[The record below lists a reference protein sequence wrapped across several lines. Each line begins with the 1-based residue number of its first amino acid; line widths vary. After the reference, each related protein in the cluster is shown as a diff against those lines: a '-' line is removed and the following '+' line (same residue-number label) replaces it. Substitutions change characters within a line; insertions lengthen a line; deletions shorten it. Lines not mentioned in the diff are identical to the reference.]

1 MSKASNLFLAAR
13 PAFLSI
19 TLLGC
24 LLGLVLPSH
33 IKGSWAIN
41 FLAIGLALS
50 VHAAANLLNDYFD
63 HLNGSDQNNHSRIT
77 PFTGGSRYIQ
87 NRILT
92 PSQIYGLGLTLI
104 VVSAAIGIYIY
115 SQTTWQLIP
124 IGLIG
129 VAIAWSY
136 SAPPLELMS
145 RGVLGEAAIAIAW
158 SLLVIG
164 FASLQANTIAYESIP
179 IGLAYGLMV
188 SNILLVNQIP
198 DIEADQ
204 LARKYTLA
212 TTHSQHGLRYWYT
225 CIYIIA
231 YVFQFLGMYFFDTPI
246 ETIVTILLL
255 PIFFLCSNEIS
266 IPEKTNAQ
274 TRKLIVRNMI
284 AVHLYSLLL
293 CFGMLIG
300 SL

>member
-24 LLGLVLPSH
+24 LIGLVLPSNT
-33 IKGSWAIN
+33 KGAWAIN
-41 FLAIGLALS
+41 LLAIGLALS

-63 HLNGSDQNNHSRIT
+63 HLNGSDQNNRSRIT

-87 NRILT
+87 NQLLT
-92 PSQIYGLGLTLI
+92 PSQIYGLGLILM
-104 VVSAAIGIYIY
+104 VVCTVLGIYIC
-115 SQTTWQLIP
+115 SKTTWQLIP
-124 IGLIG
+124 VGMIG
-129 VAIAWSY
+129 VAVAWSY

-158 SLLVIG
+158 SLLVVG
-164 FASLQANTIAYESIP
+164 FASLQENAIAFKSIP

-212 TTHSQHGLRYWYT
+212 TTHTRQGLSYWYT
-225 CIYIIA
+225 GIYITGYA
-231 YVFQFLGMYFFDTPI
+231 FQFSGIYFFDVPK
-246 ETIVTILLL
+246 ESLVTLLLL
-255 PIFFLCSNEIS
+255 PMFLLCGKGVSN
-266 IPEKTNAQ
+266 PEKTNDQ

-293 CFGMLIG
+293 CL
-300 SL
+300 SLLKGA